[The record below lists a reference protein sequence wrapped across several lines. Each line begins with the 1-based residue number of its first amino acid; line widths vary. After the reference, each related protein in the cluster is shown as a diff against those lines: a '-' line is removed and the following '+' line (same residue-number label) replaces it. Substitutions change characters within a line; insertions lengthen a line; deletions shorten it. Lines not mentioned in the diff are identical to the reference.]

1 MQTVLDSQPVISYG
15 NRFPYRVR
23 LERPNALTT
32 LPELATGEIVTAF
45 LALTEGGTAIDNT
58 TKTLNEIPASVQWN
72 YAIDF
77 PGTDVKTV
85 LDTNPAE
92 LWVCY
97 QIASQNLEAWAKVKI
112 IPRRRAG

>member
-23 LERPNALTT
+23 LERPNARTT
-32 LPELATGEIVTAF
+32 LPELAAGETVTAF
-45 LALTEGGTAIDNT
+45 LSLAEGGAAIDNT
-58 TKTLNEIPASVQWN
+58 TKTLTEIPTSAQWN
-72 YAIDF
+72 YALDF
-77 PGTDVKTV
+77 PGADVKTV
-85 LDTNPAE
+85 LDTNPAG

-112 IPRRRAG
+112 MPRRRAA

>member
-32 LPELATGEIVTAF
+32 LPELAAGETVAAF
-45 LALTEGGTAIDNT
+45 LALTEGGTEINNT
-58 TKTLNEIPASVQWN
+58 RKTLAEIPTSKRWN
-72 YAIDF
+72 YALDF

-85 LDTNPAE
+85 LDADPAE

-97 QIASQNLEAWAKVKI
+97 QIASENLEAWAKVKI
-112 IPRRRAG
+112 LPRRRAA